1 MTSLPDFPGAV
12 GLSQLTVYPW
22 PTADGAHGG
31 SPHMHLTCAECYV
44 VVSGRGRLETLN
56 YKGLTTT
63 ELHPGDVVWFA
74 PGTIHR
80 AINDGD
86 LRVIVVMQN
95 SGLPE
100 AGDAVMTFP
109 PEYLSPETYPDAA
122 SLLDADGSPGHERAQ
137 ARRDLA
143 IAGFTE
149 LKRQWRR
156 GNRSA
161 YEDFCAAA
169 VRLVQPLLD
178 TWEKT
183 VNDGALSAAH
193 TALRQIGAL
202 RQGRFDHLFSAEI
215 SRIAQPSSQTLGM
228 CGFLRAYDPARR
240 AGTSAGRKSGLFAAD
255 VEECV
260 RPGADLPGLS

>member
-1 MTSLPDFPGAV
+1 MSSVPDFPGAV
-12 GLSQLTVYPW
+12 GLSQLQVYPW
-22 PTADGAHGG
+22 PAADGEHGG

-56 YKGLTTT
+56 HQGHTTT
-63 ELHPGDVVWFA
+63 ELHPGDTVWFT

-80 AINDGD
+80 AVNDED

-122 SLLDADGSPGHERAQ
+122 SLLDADGNPSPERAR

-143 IAGFTE
+143 VEGFTE

-161 YEDFCAAA
+161 YQDFCSAA
-169 VRLVQPLLD
+169 VRLVHPRLD

-183 VNDGALSAAH
+183 VNDGALAAAH
-193 TALRQIGAL
+193 TALRQINAL
-202 RQGRFDHLFSAEI
+202 RRDDFDYLLDAEV
-215 SRIAQPSSQTLGM
+215 SRIAQPPQQTLGM
-228 CGFLRAYDPARR
+228 CGFLRAYHPTHREWSER
-240 AGTSAGRKSGLFAAD
+240 
-255 VEECV
+255 
-260 RPGADLPGLS
+260 

>member
-1 MTSLPDFPGAV
+1 VTSIPDFPGAV
-12 GLSQLTVYPW
+12 GLTQLQVYPW
-22 PTADGAHGG
+22 PTADHEHGG
-31 SPHMHLTCAECYV
+31 SPHIHLTCAECYV

-63 ELHPGDVVWFA
+63 ELHPGDVVWFT

-80 AINDGD
+80 AVNDED

-122 SLLDADGSPGHERAQ
+122 SLLDADGNPSPERAQ

-143 IAGFTE
+143 VAGFTE

-161 YEDFCAAA
+161 YQDFCAAA
-169 VRLVQPLLD
+169 VRLVQPRLD

-183 VNDGALSAAH
+183 VNDGALAAAH
-193 TALRQIGAL
+193 TALRHIGAL
-202 RQGRFDHLFSAEI
+202 RHDDFTHLFEADV
-215 SRIAQPSSQTLGM
+215 SRIAQPPRQTLGM
-228 CGFLRAYDPARR
+228 CGFLRAYRASHP
-240 AGTSAGRKSGLFAAD
+240 AGTRGD
-255 VEECV
+255 T
-260 RPGADLPGLS
+260 P

>member
-1 MTSLPDFPGAV
+1 
-12 GLSQLTVYPW
+12 
-22 PTADGAHGG
+22 
-31 SPHMHLTCAECYV
+31 MHLVCAECYV
-44 VVSGRGRLETLN
+44 VVSGRGRLETLDHQ
-56 YKGLTTT
+56 GPTTT
-63 ELHPGDVVWFA
+63 ELRPGDIVWFT

-80 AINDGD
+80 AVNDED

-109 PEYLSPETYPDAA
+109 PPYLSPDTYPDAA
-122 SLLDADGSPGHERAQ
+122 SLLDADGTPGTDRAR

-143 IAGFTE
+143 VEGFTE

-161 YEDFCAAA
+161 YDDFCAAA
-169 VRLVQPLLD
+169 VRLVRPRLD

-183 VNDGALSAAH
+183 VNDGALAAAH

-202 RQGRFDHLFSAEI
+202 RRDDFNHLFDAQV
-215 SRIAQPSSQTLGM
+215 SRIAQPPRQTLGM
-228 CGFLRAYDPARR
+228 CGFLRAYDTARR
-240 AGTSAGRKSGLFAAD
+240 AGAQ
-255 VEECV
+255 V
-260 RPGADLPGLS
+260 GA

>member
-1 MTSLPDFPGAV
+1 
-12 GLSQLTVYPW
+12 
-22 PTADGAHGG
+22 
-31 SPHMHLTCAECYV
+31 MHLACAECYV
-44 VVSGRGRLETLN
+44 VVSGRGRLETLDHQ
-56 YKGLTTT
+56 GPTTT
-63 ELHPGDVVWFA
+63 DLRPGDVVWFT

-80 AINDGD
+80 AVNDED

-109 PEYLSPETYPDAA
+109 PPYLSPDTYPDAA
-122 SLLDADGSPGHERAQ
+122 SLLDADGTPSTARAR

-143 IAGFTE
+143 VEGFTE

-169 VRLVQPLLD
+169 VRLVQPRLD

-183 VNDGALSAAH
+183 VNDGALTAAH

-202 RQGRFDHLFSAEI
+202 RRDDFNHLFDAQV
-215 SRIAQPSSQTLGM
+215 SRIARPPRQTLGM
-228 CGFLRAYDPARR
+228 CGFLRAYPPKC
-240 AGTSAGRKSGLFAAD
+240 G
-255 VEECV
+255 VQ
-260 RPGADLPGLS
+260 

>member
-1 MTSLPDFPGAV
+1 VSSVPDFPGAV
-12 GLSQLTVYPW
+12 GLSQLQVYPW
-22 PTADGAHGG
+22 PAADGEHGG

-56 YKGLTTT
+56 HQGHTTT
-63 ELHPGDVVWFA
+63 ELHPGDTVWFT

-80 AINDGD
+80 AVNDED

-122 SLLDADGSPGHERAQ
+122 SLLDADGNPSPERAR

-143 IAGFTE
+143 VEGFTE

-161 YEDFCAAA
+161 YQDFCAAA
-169 VRLVQPLLD
+169 VRLVHPRLD

-183 VNDGALSAAH
+183 VNDGALAAAH
-193 TALRQIGAL
+193 TALRQINAL
-202 RQGRFDHLFSAEI
+202 RRDDFDYLLDAEV
-215 SRIAQPSSQTLGM
+215 SRIAQPPQQTLGM
-228 CGFLRAYDPARR
+228 CGFLRAYHPTHREWSER
-240 AGTSAGRKSGLFAAD
+240 
-255 VEECV
+255 
-260 RPGADLPGLS
+260 

>member
-1 MTSLPDFPGAV
+1 MTAIPDFPGAV
-12 GLSQLTVYPW
+12 GLSQLQVYPW
-22 PTADGAHGG
+22 PTADHEHGG
-31 SPHMHLTCAECYV
+31 SPHMHLTCSECYV
-44 VVSGRGRLETLN
+44 VVSGRGRLETLG
-56 YKGLTTT
+56 YKGLMTA
-63 ELHPGDVVWFA
+63 ELQPGDVVWFT

-80 AINDGD
+80 ALNDED

-122 SLLDADGSPGHERAQ
+122 SLLDADGSPSPDRAQ

-161 YEDFCAAA
+161 YEAFCAAA
-169 VRLVQPLLD
+169 VRLVQPRLD

-183 VNDGALSAAH
+183 VNDGALAAAN
-193 TALRQIGAL
+193 TALRHIGAL
-202 RQGRFDHLFSAEI
+202 RQGRFDHLFRAEV
-215 SRIAQPSSQTLGM
+215 SRIGRPSPQTLGM
-228 CGFLRAYDPARR
+228 CGLLRAYDPARQ
-240 AGTSAGRKSGLFAAD
+240 AGTSADPK
-255 VEECV
+255 
-260 RPGADLPGLS
+260 